1 MRKFE
6 ENDIC
11 ASVYTQ
17 PAIFFY
23 QFATF
28 SFLITVYFTMITVNY
43 DMC

>member
-17 PAIFFY
+17 PAIFFISLLLLVSLSL
-23 QFATF
+23 FI
-28 SFLITVYFTMITVNY
+28 SL
-43 DMC
+43 

>member
-1 MRKFE
+1 MHKFE

-17 PAIFFY
+17 PAVFY

-28 SFLITVYFTMITVNY
+28 SFLITVYFIMITVNY